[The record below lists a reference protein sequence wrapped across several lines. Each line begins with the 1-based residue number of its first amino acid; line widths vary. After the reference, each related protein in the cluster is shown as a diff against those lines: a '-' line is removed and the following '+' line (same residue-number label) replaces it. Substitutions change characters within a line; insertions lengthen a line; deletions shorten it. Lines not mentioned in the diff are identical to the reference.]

1 MFYELE
7 ILEKWRIHM
16 IFVVSNAIQEKLG
29 IFKKYKKCFFTKSRN
44 SVYRTVTEIKPK
56 L

>member
-16 IFVVSNAIQEKLG
+16 IFVVSNAIQVELG
-29 IFKKYKKCFFTKSRN
+29 IFKKFKSAFLQKVVIR
-44 SVYRTVTEIKPK
+44 YIE